1 MQGKII
7 KGIAGFYY
15 VYVNGHGLYECKA
28 KGIFRKNK
36 IKPLVGDDVEIE
48 VLDSSE
54 KEGNVVQISPRKNSL
69 IRPAVANVDQAL
81 VIFAAAQPD
90 PNFLLLDR
98 FLVMMEQQKIPVR
111 ICFNKKDLVSE
122 GECERVCRIYSD
134 CGYEVVSTSALL
146 EEGRREIFQIL
157 RGKTTVVAGPSGV
170 GKSSL
175 TNLLQ
180 DQIQMET
187 GEISQ
192 KLKRGRHTTR
202 HSQMIRI
209 EEDTYLVDTPGFSSL
224 YLENMEKEELR
235 NYFIEFLP
243 YEDTCKFQG
252 CLHIREP
259 QCQVKQAVED
269 GKISRQ
275 RYENYLTLFQEL
287 STKRRY

>member
-15 VYVNGHGLYECKA
+15 VYVNGQGLYECKA

-48 VLDSSE
+48 VLDPE
-54 KEGNVVQISPRKNSL
+54 EREGNVVRIFPRKNSL

-81 VIFAAAQPD
+81 VIFAAAQPE

-98 FLVMMEQQKIPVR
+98 FLVMMEQQQVPVK

-122 GECERVCRIYSD
+122 EESRRICQIYSD
-134 CGYEVVSTSALL
+134 CGYEVVCASALL
-146 EEGRREIFQIL
+146 EEGRREIYELL
-157 RGKTTVVAGPSGV
+157 RRKTTVVAGPSGV

-180 DQIQMET
+180 KQIQMET
-187 GEISQ
+187 GAISQ

-202 HSQMIRI
+202 HSQIIRV

-224 YLENMEKEELR
+224 YLDHMEKEELR
-235 NYFIEFLP
+235 HYFTEFQP
-243 YEDTCKFQG
+243 YEGTCRYQG
-252 CLHIREP
+252 CLHVHEP
-259 QCQVKQAVED
+259 QCQVKQAVEE

-275 RYENYLTLFQEL
+275 RYENYLALFQEL
-287 STKRRY
+287 SEKRRY